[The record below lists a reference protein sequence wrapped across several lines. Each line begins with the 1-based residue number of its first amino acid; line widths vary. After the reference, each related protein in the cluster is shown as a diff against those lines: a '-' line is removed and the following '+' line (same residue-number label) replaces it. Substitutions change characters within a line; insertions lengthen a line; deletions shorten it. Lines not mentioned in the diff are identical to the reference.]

1 MGNVDTKLNFRK
13 AVVQLTSKTEP
24 IDANDEVFWE
34 QFWCEN
40 ISNVQDIFTLVPA
53 AEIRSLREEAP
64 SNLATL
70 CYKAVEKLVRA
81 VDNSCRT
88 QSEQQTVLN
97 CVRLLTRLLPY
108 IFEDSEW
115 KGFFWSSLPSQND
128 NEDESVPLAQSLL
141 NAISDLLFCPDFTVI
156 NSRKSGPDKAEDLS
170 AIDSCEYI
178 WEAGVG
184 FAHSPPRHPLLDSN
198 RTELLKLL
206 LTCFSETM
214 YHPPVDIAQNPN
226 RWIAHLTSADNR
238 HALPM
243 FTSLLNTV
251 CAYDPVGLGVPYNHL
266 IFNDS
271 LEPLVEAALQILIVT
286 LDHDMNLGAHLA
298 GEQGAHHAPHQDE
311 EHTMDNL
318 FINYL
323 SRIHRDEDFQF
334 ILQGITRLLNNPLAQ
349 TYLPNSTKKVHFHQE
364 LLVFFWKL
372 CDYNK
377 KFLYYVLKSSDVLEV
392 LVPILYHLNDSR
404 ADQSRVGLMHIGV
417 FILLLLSGERNF
429 GVRLNKP
436 YTATIPMDI
445 PVFTGTH
452 ADLLI
457 IVFHKIITTG
467 HQRLQPLFDC
477 LLTILVNVSPYLKT
491 LSMVASTKLLHLL
504 EAFSTPWFLFSSP
517 ANHHLVF
524 FLLEIFNNII
534 QYQFDGNSNLVY
546 TIIRMRQVFHGLANL
561 PCDYSTIA
569 RTLNKRAERCKV
581 RQLQSA
587 SVNGEVGE
595 REFAATVG
603 AETSE
608 REEAMEGSHPA
619 LPAEPGTLKATLPDT
634 PGIMQMTE
642 RENAH
647 PQSTYQQVEALNLA
661 NGMATITMNTPSQGN
676 PDLPQKVVQEDGGER
691 VKENEDKVLVTEKM
705 PDEATLKKQTV
716 NTKNSLRVIPTD
728 ESVSNQWQP
737 TAEWVHS
744 WKSKLPLQT
753 IMRLL
758 QVLVPQ
764 VEKICIDKGLTDE
777 SEILKFLQHG
787 TLVGLLPVPHPILIR
802 KYQANSGTTTWFR
815 TYMWGVIYLRNVD
828 PPIWYDTDVKLFE
841 IQRV

>member
-1 MGNVDTKLNFRK
+1 MGNADTKLNFRK
-13 AVVQLTSKTEP
+13 AVVQLTSKTQV
-24 IDANDEVFWE
+24 IDASDDNFWD
-34 QFWCEN
+34 QFWSEN
-40 ISNVQDIFTLVPA
+40 VSCVQDIFTLIPA
-53 AEIRSLREEAP
+53 AEIRVLREEAP
-64 SNLATL
+64 ANLATL
-70 CYKAVEKLVRA
+70 CYKAVEKLVKA

-88 QSEQQTVLN
+88 QREHQTVLN
-97 CVRLLTRLLPY
+97 CCRLLTRLLPY
-108 IFEDSEW
+108 IFEDSDW
-115 KGFFWSSLPSQND
+115 KGFFWSSLPGKEE
-128 NEDESVPLAQSLL
+128 EDESVPLAHSLL
-141 NAISDLLFCPDFTVI
+141 NAICDLLFCPDFTVA
-156 NSRKSGPDKAEDLS
+156 SGRKSGPDKAEELQS
-170 AIDSCEYI
+170 IDSCEYI

-184 FAHSPPRHPLLDSN
+184 FAHSPPRYPILDAN

-214 YHPPVDIAQNPN
+214 YNPPSDLSITPN
-226 RWIAHLTSADNR
+226 RWIQHLTSPENR

-251 CAYDPVGLGVPYNHL
+251 CAYNPVGLGVPYNHL
-266 IFNDS
+266 LFTDS
-271 LEPLVEAALQILIVT
+271 LEPLVDIALQILIVT
-286 LDHDMNLGAHLA
+286 LDHDTSGDAANS
-298 GEQGAHHAPHQDE
+298 E
-311 EHTMDNL
+311 ESGISGDNL

-334 ILQGITRLLNNPLAQ
+334 VLRGITRLLNNPLTQ

-364 LLVFFWKL
+364 LLVFFWKM

-436 YTATIPMDI
+436 YTATVPMDI

-452 ADLLI
+452 ADLLVT
-457 IVFHKIITTG
+457 VFHKIITTG

-504 EAFSTPWFLFSSP
+504 EAFSTPWFLFSAP
-517 ANHHLVF
+517 TNHHLVF

-546 TIIRMRQVFHGLANL
+546 TIIRKRQVFHALANL
-561 PCDYSTIA
+561 PIDCSTIA
-569 RTLNKRAERCKV
+569 KSLSKRQRK
-581 RQLQSA
+581 QIPST
-587 SVNGEVGE
+587 SVSTENVSE
-595 REFAATVG
+595 AT
-603 AETSE
+603 
-608 REEAMEGSHPA
+608 MEGSHPA
-619 LPAEPGTLKATLPDT
+619 QPAEPGTLKATLLET
-634 PGIMQMTE
+634 PGIENMTE
-642 RENAH
+642 KESAH
-647 PQSTYQQVEALNLA
+647 PLSPSINVDISKSVGEA
-661 NGMATITMNTPSQGN
+661 NGRDEGEIKDKPSLKSIV
-676 PDLPQKVVQEDGGER
+676 PKGGIR
-691 VKENEDKVLVTEKM
+691 V
-705 PDEATLKKQTV
+705 
-716 NTKNSLRVIPTD
+716 TD
-728 ESVSNQWQP
+728 EVVSSNNQWVP
-737 TAEWVHS
+737 TGDWVYQ

-802 KYQANSGTTTWFR
+802 RYQANAGTTAWFR
-815 TYMWGVIYLRNVD
+815 TYMWGVIYLRNVE

>member
-13 AVVQLTSKTEP
+13 AVVQLTSKSEP
-24 IDANDEVFWE
+24 IDSSDDSFWE
-34 QFWCEN
+34 QFWSEN
-40 ISNVQDIFTLVPA
+40 VTNVQDIFTLVPA
-53 AEIRSLREEAP
+53 TEIRQLREDAP

-70 CYKAVEKLVRA
+70 CYKAVEKLVKA

-88 QSEQQTVLN
+88 HYEQQTVLN
-97 CVRLLTRLLPY
+97 CARLLTRILPY
-108 IFEDSEW
+108 IFEDPEW
-115 KGFFWSSLPSQND
+115 KDFFWSSLPSR
-128 NEDESVPLAQSLL
+128 EEEYDESVPLAHSLL
-141 NAISDLLFCPDFTVI
+141 NSVCDLLFCPDFTVVA
-156 NSRKSGPDKAEDLS
+156 SRKSGPDKAEELS

-184 FAHSPPRHPLLDSN
+184 FAHSPPRNPTFDAN

-214 YHPPVDIAQNPN
+214 YHPPADITENPN
-226 RWIAHLTSADNR
+226 KWILYLTSAENR

-266 IFNDS
+266 IFSDS

-286 LDHDMNLGAHLA
+286 LDHDTSSSTPA
-298 GEQGAHHAPHQDE
+298 ESEDVSVP
-311 EHTMDNL
+311 DNL

-323 SRIHRDEDFQF
+323 SRIHRDEDFNF
-334 ILQGITRLLNNPLAQ
+334 ILTGITRLLNNPLVQ
-349 TYLPNSTKKVHFHQE
+349 TYLPNSNKKVHFHQE

-491 LSMVASTKLLHLL
+491 LSMVSSTKLLHLL
-504 EAFSTPWFLFSSP
+504 EAFSTPWFLFSASS
-517 ANHHLVF
+517 NHHLVF

-546 TIIRMRQVFHGLANL
+546 TIIRKRQVFHSLANL
-561 PCDYSTIA
+561 PVDYSSISKSI
-569 RTLNKRAERCKV
+569 NKRTKKRMSSSISHENINE
-581 RQLQSA
+581 Q
-587 SVNGEVGE
+587 
-595 REFAATVG
+595 
-603 AETSE
+603 
-608 REEAMEGSHPA
+608 AMEGSHPA

-634 PGIMQMTE
+634 PQIAQMTE
-642 RENAH
+642 RESAH
-647 PQSTYQQVEALNLA
+647 PAIKQEDGLTLA
-661 NGMATITMNTPSQGN
+661 NGMATLALNTPSKTAVTIGN
-676 PDLPQKVVQEDGGER
+676 SSISE
-691 VKENEDKVLVTEKM
+691 
-705 PDEATLKKQTV
+705 V
-716 NTKNSLRVIPTD
+716 NTNDGYELKESPTPSPTGTLTRSVNARNSLRVSAPSDNINGQWVPT
-728 ESVSNQWQP
+728 S
-737 TAEWVHS
+737 EWVHS

-828 PPIWYDTDVKLFE
+828 PPVWYDTDVKLFE